1 MRTMATQG
9 PTVLEGTSRP
19 RWFGAVVAILVLGGL
34 AAGFAGYDAL
44 SRMAVDKVRG
54 GAFVGAFVV
63 ALVAALL
70 LAIGTSGRL
79 VIDADGIELRRR
91 GKATRIRW
99 SEPHDIYY
107 DAMTGSDTPAVESV
121 TVRTADGR
129 RIDVGK
135 ISVPERPN
143 ANVAKVVEQYSTT
156 ANWPRIQER
165 LEAGEEVEF
174 GAARMSRKTLNL
186 GELTHTME
194 HPICFQ
200 IERGVIQVGVDKKWQ
215 ASTVRVRDVA
225 NYPCLLRAIGQ
236 VAQARPPA

>member
-1 MRTMATQG
+1 MATQG
-9 PTVLEGTSRP
+9 STVLEGTSRP
-19 RWFGAVVAILVLGGL
+19 RWLGVAVAILVIGGL
-34 AAGFAGYDAL
+34 GAGFAGYDAL
-44 SRMAVDKVRG
+44 SRMAVDKLRG
-54 GAFVGAFVV
+54 FAGIGAFVIAI
-63 ALVAALL
+63 VAAIA
-70 LAIGTSGRL
+70 LAIWTSGRL

-91 GKATRIRW
+91 SKTTRIRW
-99 SEPHDIYY
+99 SEPHDMYY
-107 DAMTGSDTPAVESV
+107 EAMTGSDTPAVESV

-143 ANVAKVVEQYSTT
+143 ANVPKVVEQYSTT

-165 LEAGEEVEF
+165 LEADKEVEF
-174 GAARMSRKTLNL
+174 GAVRMSRKTLHL
-186 GELTHTME
+186 GDLAHAME